1 MAASD
6 PAARRPVPKGR
17 PIPGVEIRSPASE
30 ETVAVFA
37 PSIYL
42 TVTVEAGLDH
52 ADEIHC
58 HAGGQGVWV
67 ARIIHNLGEPVVI
80 HAPIG
85 GETGTVVEGLVRHS
99 GLALRAIRVRSDTPA
114 YIHDR
119 RNGQRH
125 VIATTQPRALSR
137 HELDNLYE
145 STLAGAMGAGTL
157 VVTGRPVAES
167 ATPRFYERLGAD
179 LAAAGVR
186 AVGDLHGEE
195 LHAFLDGGPLAL
207 LKVSDEDLQEDGEL
221 HGDSDADVVAAM
233 DRFTERGVQAMVVS
247 RAHRPSLA
255 RFEGTDYLCA
265 VPQLA
270 TADHRGSGDSM
281 TGALAV
287 ALARGL
293 PPAESLAL
301 ACGAGAAN
309 VTRHGLATAD
319 ARLITELAALAEV
332 EPLDD

>member
-1 MAASD
+1 MFS
-6 PAARRPVPKGR
+6 
-17 PIPGVEIRSPASE
+17 
-30 ETVAVFA
+30 

-42 TVTVEAGLDH
+42 TITVEAGLDH

-80 HAPIG
+80 HTPVG

-99 GLALRAIRVRSDTPA
+99 GLSLRAVRVRSDTPA
-114 YIHDR
+114 YVHDR
-119 RNGQRH
+119 RNGERR
-125 VIATTQPRALSR
+125 VVATTQPRALSR

-145 STLAGAMGAGTL
+145 STLAGAMGAGLL
-157 VVTGRPVAES
+157 VVTGRPVAEAAS
-167 ATPRFYERLGAD
+167 PRFYERLGAD
-179 LAAAGVR
+179 LAAAGVP
-186 AVGDLHGEE
+186 AIGDLHGEE
-195 LHAFLDGGPLAL
+195 LDAFLEGGPLAL
-207 LKVSDEDLQEDGEL
+207 LKVSDEDLVEDGSL
-221 HGDSDADVVAAM
+221 RGDSDADVVAAM
-233 DRFTERGVQAMVVS
+233 DRFAERGVTSMVVS
-247 RAHRPSLA
+247 RTSRPSIA
-255 RFEGTDYLCA
+255 RFGGDTFCCS
-265 VPQLA
+265 VPRLA

-293 PPAESLAL
+293 TPAESLAL

-319 ARLITELAALAEV
+319 ARLITELAALAVV
-332 EPLDD
+332 EPLPR